1 MGPSLFIPEQS
12 KVRQTLSSLFA
23 NSIKG
28 LLIQS
33 ADYGM
38 YFHVFLMQ
46 TPSKIF
52 RTLANETLAGKILKA
67 FVCKRIVLHIDF
79 FLIESVK
86 NVNACIIKLRAT
98 VKKFAIFLD
107 LSAKPEMSITVSQSR
122 FVFSPKPLFTESLS
136 DE

>member
-1 MGPSLFIPEQS
+1 
-12 KVRQTLSSLFA
+12 
-23 NSIKG
+23 
-28 LLIQS
+28 
-33 ADYGM
+33 
-38 YFHVFLMQ
+38 MQ

-86 NVNACIIKLRAT
+86 NVNACVIKLRAT

-122 FVFSPKPLFTESLS
+122 FVFSPKPLLTESLS